1 MPSMEQAFRDSSK
14 RKVAHVIFD
23 VDGTL
28 VDNLDLIV
36 KSFNLAVAESASREF
51 SKEEAYALFGP
62 TLEEMIADIVPS
74 GNVKVAIERYHAH
87 YKKHFHSFARTYP
100 GINQLI
106 ASPQSAGIEISICT
120 GSSQRM
126 TQTTLAESGLRD
138 RFSNVVTADDVS
150 HQKPDPEGLIMA
162 VQMMKAHADQTV
174 YLGDSAR
181 DIEASRRAG
190 IGSAAALWGFGTES
204 KLRALRPDF
213 VFRDTSDAVRLLA

>member
-14 RKVAHVIFD
+14 RKVAYVIFD

-36 KSFNLAVAESASREF
+36 KSFNLAVAESAGREF

-74 GNVKVAIERYHAH
+74 GNVEVAIERYHEY
-87 YKKHFHSFARTYP
+87 YKKHFHSFARAYP
-100 GINQLI
+100 GISQLI
-106 ASPQSAGIEISICT
+106 ASLQSSGIEISICT
-120 GSSQRM
+120 GSSRRM
-126 TQTTLAESGLRD
+126 TQTTLAESGLQD
-138 RFSNVVTADDVS
+138 RFSKVVTADDVS

-190 IGSAAALWGFGTES
+190 IGSAAALWGFGNES

-213 VFRDTSDAVRLLA
+213 VFRDTSDALRLLA